1 LLGNSQRPEDLWQ
14 WLQKTSTELGTEFLA
29 IQIRVQVAE
38 DWERDRT
45 EFARSKGLSKL
56 ASEYKIER
64 KDLAAESA
72 KR

>member
-1 LLGNSQRPEDLWQ
+1 MHGYHVVML
-14 WLQKTSTELGTEFLA
+14 TSRTSARLPGLKE
-29 IQIRVQVAE
+29 IRDQVAE

-45 EFARSKGLSKL
+45 EFARSKGLNKL

-64 KDLAAESA
+64 KDLSSENP